1 MQIELIKNRSKWIIQ
16 SVAKLITHS
25 TIVNNILVI
34 LCYIIANIVQPLG
47 RNYLEPIELLYDFPL
62 SNSLVAQALIGIF
75 VRNLPR
81 AFP

>member
-1 MQIELIKNRSKWIIQ
+1 MLHNCKY
-16 SVAKLITHS
+16 S
-25 TIVNNILVI
+25 T
-34 LCYIIANIVQPLG
+34 PLG